1 MRNKWN
7 ILLWA
12 ILSIFT
18 HPLSAQNYAPFK
30 DDEVTLTQ
38 WQKILTTKSIND
50 SLAIEGTNKKE
61 IRKHY
66 RSRYEDINDMFKEK
80 EAISEKEV
88 HDYLTNLSN
97 EIINNNSALKSLQPR
112 IYFARSA
119 DVNAYS
125 CGEGSM
131 FFNMG
136 LFYRLKNESEV
147 AFVICHE
154 LAHYYLDHSNKRI
167 ISQVELFNDKDF
179 KKEVKKIAKSEYSQ
193 NKKFGQLVTSLMFN
207 NSRYSRVQETA
218 ADSVGLMFLSN
229 TRFDLKGA
237 CSTMDVLD
245 SSEIEKFSMETLLK
259 KWISFP
265 EYPFRESWLKK
276 ESAFFGGPVSTL
288 TAAQKDSLK
297 THPDCALRKN
307 KLQSLVDRHTKV
319 GSPFVISQ
327 QQFELLAKRAKYDLV
342 ESFFKDDYISACM
355 YFGFQL
361 LEENPTDPWLI
372 GTMAECFNQLYMH
385 QKDHT
390 LGKVAALPNPSGL
403 KEYNVLLEF
412 IQRARLDDFATI
424 AHHFLEKNKGLAKN
438 ERLDKAFNNNKT
450 IYK

>member
-1 MRNKWN
+1 MRNKCN
-7 ILLWA
+7 ILLW
-12 ILSIFT
+12 LIFMLFT
-18 HPLSAQNYAPFK
+18 QLVSAQNYAPFK
-30 DDEVTLTQ
+30 DDDATLSV
-38 WQKILTTKSIND
+38 WQKRLTSQSVKD
-50 SLAIEGTNKKE
+50 SLAVDGVHKKE

-66 RSRYEDINDMFKEK
+66 RARFEDINDMFKNK

-88 HDYLTNLSN
+88 HDYLTVVSN
-97 EIINNNSALKSLQPR
+97 EIINNNVVLTSLQPR

-125 CGEGSM
+125 CGEGTM

-136 LFYRLKNESEV
+136 LFQRLHNESEL
-147 AFVICHE
+147 AFIICHE

-167 ISQVELFNDKDF
+167 IGQVDLFNDKEF
-179 KKEVKKIAKSEYSQ
+179 KKEVKKIQKSEYAQ

-207 NSRYSRVQETA
+207 NSRFSRVQESA
-218 ADSVGLMFLSN
+218 ADSVGFMFFAN
-229 TRFDLKGA
+229 TRFDLKSA

-245 SSEIEKFSMETLLK
+245 SSEIETFNMELLLK

-265 EYPFRESWLKK
+265 QFPFKENWLKK

-297 THPDCALRKN
+297 SHPDCALRKK
-307 KLQSLVDRHTKV
+307 KLQFFVDQYAKQGKT
-319 GSPFVISQ
+319 FVVNQ
-327 QQFELLAKRAKYDLV
+327 QQFDLLIKRAKYDLI
-342 ESFFKDDYISACM
+342 ESFFKDEYISACM

-372 GTMAECFNQLYMH
+372 GTMAECFNQLYIH

-412 IQRARLDDFATI
+412 IQRARLEDFASI
-424 AHHFLEKNKGLAKN
+424 AHHFLDKNKGLATN
-438 ERLDKAFNNNKT
+438 ERLDKAFENNKT